1 MVAAVAAAV
10 FIFPVEHTERTDV
23 LLHGPI
29 AVMHGL
35 PRRVAHDRR
44 VEIRIAG
51 CFLVIIGLRRCFE
64 IADCFVL
71 QLAARKGLA
80 RRIILEFVL
89 GGVVGI
95 KRASVRIRAAVQI
108 IALVG
113 RTAGMRKAVGL
124 CIAGSCQRRGAV
136 AAANH
141 AAGVIR
147 RKARDPHGAV
157 SRAAHLNAAKR
168 VGIRNRGVI
177 HARKAARIG
186 VGVRICKANGRA
198 VRSAVADGAVVAA
211 DKAAERS
218 RAGAVTVI
226 LHGIAGDRAV

>member
-1 MVAAVAAAV
+1 
-10 FIFPVEHTERTDV
+10 
-23 LLHGPI
+23 
-29 AVMHGL
+29 MHGL
-35 PRRVAHDRR
+35 PCCIAHDCR
-44 VEIRIAG
+44 VDIMIAG
-51 CFLVIIGLRRCFE
+51 RFFGIIGVICRFE
-64 IADCFVL
+64 IVDCFVL
-71 QLAARKGLA
+71 QLAARKRLT
-80 RRIILEFVL
+80 RRVIFEFVR

-108 IALVG
+108 IALVC

-124 CIAGSCQRRGAV
+124 RIAGSCQRRSAV

-141 AAGVIR
+141 AAGVVR

-168 VGIRNRGVI
+168 VGIRNRGVV

-186 VGVRICKANGRA
+186 VRVRICKANGRA

-226 LHGIAGDRAV
+226 LHGIAGNRAV